1 LGPWILRAACHNSDR
16 NASHPALSEDD
27 SKSIWV
33 QGKEGIQSG
42 IESAKGALGLK
53 PTPTVSPTDKAM
65 ENFGKEKPVDV
76 KDQHSEG
83 VLSKVTTQVHS
94 AVNSAKE
101 WVRVQSAPDPLDS
114 SSKSILQQGK
124 ESIQSGVE
132 KAKDLMGIKPEVVP
146 QKMSPEMQETIDHSQ
161 GVITGAS
168 EHI

>member
-1 LGPWILRAACHNSDR
+1 
-16 NASHPALSEDD
+16 
-27 SKSIWV
+27 
-33 QGKEGIQSG
+33 
-42 IESAKGALGLK
+42 
-53 PTPTVSPTDKAM
+53 M

-124 ESIQSGVE
+124 EGIQSGVE

-146 QKMSPEMQETIDHSQ
+146 QKMSPEMQETIGHNQ
-161 GVITGAS
+161 GVIVGSS